1 MNELQKSYLAAN
13 LRRLSGHYRSLA
25 EVCRRIDINRQQFN
39 KYLAGTTAPSGHTL
53 KRICDFFGVEEDEIV
68 LPPQRFNAEVLD
80 RQIDRKESTP
90 IDDIFASIMQELP
103 DSQDALKHY
112 TGYYFVYSRSP
123 ASPNTLFR
131 ALNVIFQKDGY
142 TFEMSLDRFA
152 RPERT
157 NPAPGITSK
166 AKGIVLH
173 ARDRIYVHSLMAKPP
188 YSPSLTVLY
197 PSNRARLHTLS
208 GIMLSVSSG
217 PGRQAFATRVVY
229 EFLGSAIDRK
239 AAFSRCGIHDLT
251 SPEISPDILS
261 RLENKIEA
269 WEDALCAIAY

>member
-1 MNELQKSYLAAN
+1 MNELQKSHLAAN

-39 KYLAGTTAPSGHTL
+39 KYLAGTTAPSQHTL
-53 KRICDFFGVEEDEIV
+53 KRICDFFGVEEDEIL
-68 LPPQRFNAEVLD
+68 LPPQRFNAEVLN
-80 RQIDRKESTP
+80 RPLARRAATP
-90 IDDIFASIMQELP
+90 LDIVFSQVMEELP
-103 DSQDALKHY
+103 ESQDALTPY
-112 TGYYFVYSRSP
+112 CGYYFVYSRSP
-123 ASPNTLFR
+123 ASPSTLFR
-131 ALNVIFQKDGY
+131 ALNVLFQEEGY
-142 TFEMSLDRFA
+142 TFEKSLDRFA
-152 RPERT
+152 RPERI

-166 AKGIVLH
+166 AKGLVLH

-229 EFLGSAIDRK
+229 EFLGTSIDRK
-239 AAFSRCGIHDLT
+239 KAFRRCGIHDLN
-251 SPEISPDILS
+251 SPDVSPDILS
-261 RLENKIEA
+261 RLENKIEP